1 MLHFKK
7 FAPFA
12 NRVLVKRAE
21 PLTKS
26 KGGIILSDPSK
37 SDTNFGTIVQAGPG
51 LTLTNGVFRE
61 NAVKV
66 GQTVLLPGYGGAKVK
81 LADEQEYWVYRDDD
95 IIGILEDP
103 VK

>member
-1 MLHFKK
+1 MIAFKK

-37 SDTNFGTIVQAGPG
+37 TDTNFGVIV
-51 LTLTNGVFRE
+51 
-61 NAVKV
+61 
-66 GQTVLLPGYGGAKVK
+66 
-81 LADEQEYWVYRDDD
+81 
-95 IIGILEDP
+95 
-103 VK
+103 